1 MFFTVLRHLLPWL
14 IAIILLGLFILWLIL
29 SVFFTFPYAYTLNTI
44 YTCWGIGITVV
55 LLVYG
60 LLIYINGW
68 RSFFK
73 NFWVSLSA
81 SGIVG
86 LSIGASLFYLSWLS
100 LVFTQPQVT
109 TVQVLAQYYSG
120 GRNGCMEW
128 KVRLPTGETLRP
140 FCTHQTIQLQ
150 PNATFAQVTLKRN
163 WLVTEV
169 NYSPSS

>member
-68 RSFFK
+68 RSFF
-73 NFWVSLSA
+73 
-81 SGIVG
+81 
-86 LSIGASLFYLSWLS
+86 
-100 LVFTQPQVT
+100 
-109 TVQVLAQYYSG
+109 
-120 GRNGCMEW
+120 
-128 KVRLPTGETLRP
+128 
-140 FCTHQTIQLQ
+140 
-150 PNATFAQVTLKRN
+150 
-163 WLVTEV
+163 
-169 NYSPSS
+169 